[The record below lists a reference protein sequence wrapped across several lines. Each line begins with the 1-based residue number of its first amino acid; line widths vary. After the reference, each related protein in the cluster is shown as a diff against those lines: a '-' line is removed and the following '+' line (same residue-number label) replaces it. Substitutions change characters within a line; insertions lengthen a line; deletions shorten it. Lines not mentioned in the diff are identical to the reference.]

1 MRLLLSLV
9 GILTITLSL
18 LAAASE
24 DPPRPADERDVQ
36 DLVLLADQ
44 RPILVRLHI
53 RLEDKPLLNAWETFV
68 ETIFK
73 SLDRDGD
80 GVLNAEEVERTP
92 PASVLFGNGIFNNVA
107 YPTLNAFDV
116 DGNGKVTL
124 AGLQA
129 YYRRNG
135 MAPVQLQMQA
145 GAAAAVDKV
154 NLVFSPPPPSS
165 VAVSDALFALLDTN
179 RDGRL
184 SREELAGAPAVL
196 LRLDLNDDEMI
207 TVREILEGANVSSAS
222 ASKPAEAASPPQ
234 ILLMDASGAA
244 RPLARRLLSR
254 YGKGRSEGTLS
265 RQEIGLDEAT
275 FKQLDTNGD
284 GLLDAD
290 ELDRFARR
298 APDVELKYSLSSNA
312 RQTQAEILSTKD
324 QPSPLAT
331 QLRPLHLGAVL
342 DLGAAR
348 FEMVSEEMRNQA
360 VIARPLRQL
369 YKTQFANADKDNKG
383 YLTQSDAQSS
393 PLFRDLFK
401 AMDRDGD
408 GKVTEPEMNAFLDL
422 MEEQQAQARS
432 SCVLLTF
439 GDQGNGLFD
448 LLDSN
453 RDGRLSVREMRQAAK
468 VLETLDRDGDG
479 QLSRAEVPRNYR
491 MTLSRGGVDNNPLG
505 QRIVVATGR
514 GPAPPN
520 RVQRQAAGPLWFRLM
535 DRNGDGDISRRE
547 FLGTDEEFAAIDTD
561 GDGLIS
567 LAEAERYDA
576 QMRKK

>member
-284 GLLDAD
+284 
-290 ELDRFARR
+290 
-298 APDVELKYSLSSNA
+298 
-312 RQTQAEILSTKD
+312 
-324 QPSPLAT
+324 
-331 QLRPLHLGAVL
+331 
-342 DLGAAR
+342 
-348 FEMVSEEMRNQA
+348 
-360 VIARPLRQL
+360 
-369 YKTQFANADKDNKG
+369 
-383 YLTQSDAQSS
+383 
-393 PLFRDLFK
+393 
-401 AMDRDGD
+401 
-408 GKVTEPEMNAFLDL
+408 
-422 MEEQQAQARS
+422 
-432 SCVLLTF
+432 C
-439 GDQGNGLFD
+439 
-448 LLDSN
+448 
-453 RDGRLSVREMRQAAK
+453 
-468 VLETLDRDGDG
+468 
-479 QLSRAEVPRNYR
+479 
-491 MTLSRGGVDNNPLG
+491 
-505 QRIVVATGR
+505 
-514 GPAPPN
+514 
-520 RVQRQAAGPLWFRLM
+520 
-535 DRNGDGDISRRE
+535 
-547 FLGTDEEFAAIDTD
+547 
-561 GDGLIS
+561 
-567 LAEAERYDA
+567 
-576 QMRKK
+576 